1 MPRPYVF
8 GVMDASQSN
17 QSTGIGNFRRKIRQ
31 PTAGVSR
38 ALTSDIDCEYFNHE
52 RMDMGQAKMNQK
64 LQQAGF
70 IGLGVMGE
78 PMCRNLAV
86 KSGLRVLGYDLNPK
100 PLERLAKHGITGCG
114 AVRGAVTGSDVVFLC
129 LPSGEAVFELAYAAD
144 GLLANMGA
152 GQLVVD
158 LSTSS
163 VEVTRELH
171 NDFAARGVTFIDAPV
186 ARTRAAAEA
195 GTLSVMVGSDVATF
209 ERIRPLIE
217 TFAEEITLC
226 GPVGSGQVL
235 KILNNVILFHNVL
248 ILAEAKQ
255 IGEHAGVDS
264 TVLFET
270 LAKGSADSFALR
282 NHGIKA
288 ILKEEYPLNAFSVRY
303 ARKDLNYA
311 RQLAQSA
318 GVDAESSLKIDALF
332 ARAIEAGDGDHYW
345 PVISRLLNG

>member
-1 MPRPYVF
+1 MT
-8 GVMDASQSN
+8 SQGM
-17 QSTGIGNFRRKIRQ
+17 QQIGF
-31 PTAGVSR
+31 V
-38 ALTSDIDCEYFNHE
+38 
-52 RMDMGQAKMNQK
+52 
-64 LQQAGF
+64 
-70 IGLGVMGE
+70 GLGVMGE

-86 KSGLRVLGYDLNPK
+86 KSGLRIVGYDLNPA
-100 PLERLAKHGITGCG
+100 PLERLAQHGVSPGGSIKATV
-114 AVRGAVTGSDVVFLC
+114 AGSDVVFLC
-129 LPSGEAVFELAYAAD
+129 LPSGEAVSELAHAAD
-144 GLLANMGA
+144 GLLVHISA

-163 VEVTRELH
+163 VAVTHTLQQA
-171 NDFAARGVTFIDAPV
+171 FAARGATFIDAPI

-195 GTLSVMVGSDVATF
+195 GTLSVMVGADAAIFARV
-209 ERIRPLIE
+209 RPLIE

-235 KILNNVILFHNVL
+235 KILNNMILFHNVL
-248 ILAEAKQ
+248 ILAEAKA
-255 IGEHAGVDS
+255 IGEHEGIDP

-288 ILKEEYPLNAFSVRY
+288 VLKDDFPLRAFSVRY

-318 GVDAESSLKIDALF
+318 GIDDESAKKIDALF
-332 ARAIEAGDGDHYW
+332 AQAIEAGDGDRYW
-345 PVISRLLNG
+345 PVISRLIGE

>member
-1 MPRPYVF
+1 MTN
-8 GVMDASQSN
+8 GV
-17 QSTGIGNFRRKIRQ
+17 RRI
-31 PTAGVSR
+31 
-38 ALTSDIDCEYFNHE
+38 
-52 RMDMGQAKMNQK
+52 
-64 LQQAGF
+64 GF

-86 KSGLRVLGYDLNPK
+86 KSGLPVAAYDVNPA
-100 PLERLAKHGITGCG
+100 PLERLALHGVIRC
-114 AVRGAVTGSDVVFLC
+114 ASVREVAADADVVFLC
-129 LPSGEAVFELAYAAD
+129 LPSGEAVSELAHAAH
-144 GLLANMGA
+144 GLLANARA

-163 VEVTRELH
+163 VDVTRKLQQ
-171 NDFAARGVTFIDAPV
+171 DFAAHGVTFIDAPI

-195 GTLSVMVGSDVATF
+195 GTLSVMVGADAATF
-209 ERIRPLIE
+209 ERVRPLIA

-235 KILNNVILFHNVL
+235 KILNNMILFHNVL
-248 ILAEAKQ
+248 ILAEAKE
-255 IGEHAGVDS
+255 IGEHAGVDP

-288 ILKEEYPLNAFSVRY
+288 VLKDDFPLRAFSVRY

-311 RQLAQSA
+311 RQLARSA
-318 GVDAESSLKIDALF
+318 GIDEQGAQKIDDLF
-332 ARAIEAGDGDHYW
+332 SRAIDAGEGDRYW
-345 PVISRLLNG
+345 PVISRWIGE

>member
-1 MPRPYVF
+1 MT
-8 GVMDASQSN
+8 N
-17 QSTGIGNFRRKIRQ
+17 ELRR
-31 PTAGVSR
+31 
-38 ALTSDIDCEYFNHE
+38 
-52 RMDMGQAKMNQK
+52 
-64 LQQAGF
+64 AGF

-86 KSGLRVLGYDLNPK
+86 KSGLPVAAYDVNPA
-100 PLERLAKHGITGCG
+100 PLERLAQH
-114 AVRGAVTGSDVVFLC
+114 AVIRCASVREVVADADVVFLC
-129 LPSGEAVFELAYAAD
+129 LPSGEAVSELAHAAN
-144 GLLANMGA
+144 GLLANTRA

-163 VEVTRELH
+163 VDVTRKLQQ
-171 NDFAARGVTFIDAPV
+171 DFAAHDVTFIDAPI

-195 GTLSVMVGSDVATF
+195 GTLSVMVGADAATF
-209 ERIRPLIE
+209 ERVRPLIA

-235 KILNNVILFHNVL
+235 KILNNMILFHNVL
-248 ILAEAKQ
+248 ILAEAKE
-255 IGEHAGVDS
+255 IGEHAGVDPR
-264 TVLFET
+264 VLFET

-288 ILKEEYPLNAFSVRY
+288 VLKDDFPLRAFSVRY

-318 GVDAESSLKIDALF
+318 GIDEQSSKKIDALF
-332 ARAIEAGDGDHYW
+332 SQAIDKGDGDRYW
-345 PVISRLLNG
+345 PVISRLVQD